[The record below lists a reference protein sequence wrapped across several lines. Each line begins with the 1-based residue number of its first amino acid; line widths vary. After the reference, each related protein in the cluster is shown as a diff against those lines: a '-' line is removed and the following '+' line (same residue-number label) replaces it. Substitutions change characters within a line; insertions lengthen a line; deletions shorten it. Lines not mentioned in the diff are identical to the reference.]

1 MQAVF
6 HPGFSN
12 SNQKFDIKSSFTEE
26 EQEDNAGYEV
36 CLANISPVERRK
48 RLRFGIVQFAISLV
62 VLVAMLVLGVDKIWR
77 LPLFF
82 LFSAA
87 AVGYFQWRDKT

>member
-1 MQAVF
+1 MQAGLNL
-6 HPGFSN
+6 GFSN
-12 SNQKFDIKSSFTEE
+12 SNQKFDIKPSFSEE
-26 EQEDNAGYEV
+26 DEEGYEV
-36 CLANISPVERRK
+36 CLANISPLERRK
-48 RLRFGIVQFAISLV
+48 RLRFGIVQFAISLI
-62 VLVAMLVLGVDKIWR
+62 VLAVMLILGVDKIWR